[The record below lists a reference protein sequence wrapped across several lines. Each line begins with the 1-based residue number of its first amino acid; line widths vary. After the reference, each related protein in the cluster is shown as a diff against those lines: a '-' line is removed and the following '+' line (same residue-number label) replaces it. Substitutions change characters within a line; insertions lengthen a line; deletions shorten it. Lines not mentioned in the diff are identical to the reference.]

1 MKRSKPF
8 FCALTALAFCSAA
21 TAQSGAATG
30 PRTYA
35 TLGYTVGGDVLV
47 TGTYSNTGE
56 AFTLRAGQG
65 FLAMVGVQYPLS
77 DKWSGQAAVGYHYDR
92 THGDG
97 WNFEFTRF
105 PAELMVHYALND
117 DWRVGLG
124 GRYSLDP
131 KFKSLGTFASQ
142 GSRRLSAS
150 PGAVLELQYMLYPLR
165 TSTAGRGA
173 AGGISLKWAQEN
185 YTLKGVSSL
194 ARDGQHIAIS
204 LFGYF

>member
-1 MKRSKPF
+1 MKLPITLS
-8 FCALTALAFCSAA
+8 CALATLALCGAAAAQSAA
-21 TAQSGAATG
+21 ANG
-30 PRTYA
+30 PKTYA

-56 AFTLRAGQG
+56 PFTLRAGQG
-65 FLAMVGVQYPLS
+65 FLAMVGVQHPLS
-77 DKWSGQAAVGYHYDR
+77 DKWTGQAAVGYHYDR
-92 THGDG
+92 TNGDG

-105 PAELMVHYALND
+105 PAEVMVHYALND
-117 DWRVGLG
+117 DWRFGLG
-124 GRYSLDP
+124 ARYAFDP

-142 GSRRLSAS
+142 GNRRLTAS
-150 PGAVLELQYMLYPLR
+150 PGAVVELQYMLYPLR
-165 TSTAGRGA
+165 TSMAGRGA

-194 ARDGQHIAIS
+194 ERDGQHIAIS